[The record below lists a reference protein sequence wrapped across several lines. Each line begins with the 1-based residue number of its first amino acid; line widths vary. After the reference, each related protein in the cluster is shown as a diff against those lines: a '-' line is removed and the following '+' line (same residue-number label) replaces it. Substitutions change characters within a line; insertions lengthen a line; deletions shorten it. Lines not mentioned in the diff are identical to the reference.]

1 MDTQIIHEI
10 RVGEPMR
17 CGGVALFPLYVAR
30 SPSPDGIGTL
40 DYALSAEAMNAGTVE
55 VREICEEGLVG
66 ELLVDNGGDQPVL
79 FLEGEGLKG
88 AKQNR
93 ILRSSVLVAGRSRTK
108 IPVVCVEKR
117 RWRYESR
124 KFSPGSC
131 CPPTLRHLLKG
142 GSPGAGYGQTQM
154 WAEIQNRH
162 HRLGVQSRSQNL
174 SDALDTHRDRAEGV
188 RRCLSCPEGA
198 SGIAVAING
207 KIISIDLFD
216 KPMTLAKIWDRMVQG
231 VVLDALETVADDG
244 RLATDMDVSARLYA
258 LRHMTWRRAG
268 PTAGLG
274 EAYRASSEDGTLA
287 TALVVDGNL
296 LHLGVSTGPGQ
307 ET

>member
-1 MDTQIIHEI
+1 
-10 RVGEPMR
+10 MR
-17 CGGVALFPLYVAR
+17 RRGTVPAVC
-30 SPSPDGIGTL
+30 SKISIPDGIGTL

-79 FLEGEGLKG
+79 FLEGEGLKSQ
-88 AKQNR
+88 AKPHPPLLRPCRGEEPNEDPGRLRREAKVAVR
-93 ILRSSVLVAGRSRTK
+93 IAEVQPRLALPAD
-108 IPVVCVEKR
+108 
-117 RWRYESR
+117 
-124 KFSPGSC
+124 
-131 CPPTLRHLLKG
+131 LRHLLKG

-188 RRCLSCPEGA
+188 RRCLSCPRA
-198 SGIAVAING
+198 LRIAVAING

-231 VVLDALETVADDG
+231 VVLDASETVADDG

-274 EAYRASSEDGTLA
+274 EAYLRIPAR
-287 TALVVDGNL
+287 TAPGDRPGSWTGNL